1 MLSFYDWKYQIA
13 YTVPGLLESQE
24 GTMEEAMLVFFYDG
38 VCPWIRDIGYKW
50 SREDHVIAKKFLH
63 LCYMID
69 TTSKMYDMDL
79 ETPEP
84 RHRNFQED
92 RETFDY
98 FVDTTEFIDFLANWE
113 FRSEIVG
120 TRFDYLIK
128 EFCYCWVDV
137 CSGKPGAFT
146 QRIFDADAELEAE
159 DEQLYAGPDMSSRKK
174 WDLY

>member
-1 MLSFYDWKYQIA
+1 MLSFYDWKNQFA
-13 YTVPGLLESQE
+13 YVGPGCLDHQE
-24 GTMEEAMLVFFYDG
+24 GTMEEAMLDFFYDG
-38 VCPWIRDIGYKW
+38 VCPWITNFGYKW
-50 SREDHVIAKKFLH
+50 SREEHVIAGKFVH
-63 LCYMID
+63 LCYMIN
-69 TTSKMYDMDL
+69 TTVNMYDKSLQPPAPCHRDL
-79 ETPEP
+79 D
-84 RHRNFQED
+84 ED

-98 FVDTTEFIDFLANWE
+98 FVDTTELIDFLEAWE

-146 QRIFDADAELEAE
+146 QRIFDADAEMEAE
-159 DEQLYAGPDMSSRKK
+159 EEMISGPDTSSKKK